1 MKAIII
7 GAGRGRRLMPL
18 TADVPKCFAE
28 IQGKRLIDWGLEAFR
43 QAGLDEVVFIGGYQ
57 IDRVRVDYPSLSYRH
72 NAGWEG
78 NNILLSLMHAE
89 EDMAD
94 GFVCAYADILYRPDI
109 VRSLLDGPGD
119 ITLAVDTHWRSRY
132 GHRTEHPEDDAE
144 KVLAEGDRVRR
155 VTRTIPSEEAYGEYI
170 GVARFTPAGAA
181 AFREHFH
188 RAREAYSGRP
198 FQAAR
203 LFEKAYLI
211 DLFQEMLDR
220 GVPLHKVDT
229 AGGYMEVDT
238 TQDYYL
244 AQRDWNGG

>member
-28 IQGKRLIDWGLEAFR
+28 IGGKRLIDWGLTAFR
-43 QAGLDEVVFIGGYQ
+43 EAGIEEVVFIGGYQ
-57 IDRVRVDYPSLSYRH
+57 IDRVRADYPQLTYHH

-89 EDMAD
+89 PDMAD
-94 GFVCAYADILYRPDI
+94 GFVCAYADILYRPGI

-119 ITLAVDTHWRSRY
+119 VSLAIDTAWRERY
-132 GHRTEHPEDDAE
+132 ADRTEHPEDDGE
-144 KVLAEGDRVRR
+144 KVLARGDRVIR
-155 VTRTIPSEEAYGEYI
+155 VSRTIPPDEAHGEYI

-181 AFREHFH
+181 LFREEFQ
-188 RAREAYSGRP
+188 RAREQYAGQP

-203 LFEKAYLI
+203 VFEKAYLI

-220 GVPLHKVDT
+220 GHALHKVDT
-229 AGGYMEVDT
+229 HGGYMEVDT
-238 TQDYYL
+238 TQDYFL
-244 AQRDWNGG
+244 AQRDWRG